1 MFEQRQSAAAHVN
14 LIFSGFVTKNTPF
27 LQDVVYPEDAF
38 IKIKKKHG
46 AGRFSVDRDSAH
58 LYAEAPRTKNTQS
71 CFVFLFFFQAGSLV
85 GT

>member
-38 IKIKKKHG
+38 IKK
-46 AGRFSVDRDSAH
+46 
-58 LYAEAPRTKNTQS
+58 
-71 CFVFLFFFQAGSLV
+71 
-85 GT
+85 